1 MYIQIINVK
10 KNENNHL
17 IGNIFKVKGEVI
29 SQDGF
34 DCYTLKN
41 SRKIFDKNDCK
52 VLSNVLEFKREQNR
66 RQNNVQ
72 KKKKG

>member
-10 KNENNHL
+10 KNQNNHL
-17 IGNIFKVKGEVI
+17 IGNIFKVKREEI

-34 DCYTLKN
+34 DCYAVEN

-52 VLSNVLEFKREQNR
+52 VLLNVLEFKREQNR
-66 RQNNVQ
+66 RQNNV
-72 KKKKG
+72 